1 VRDQGEK
8 SAQKLRSSMHHITIQ
23 KQLLQHEI
31 QGLREAVQ
39 GKKRHNKQA
48 YTLDLHKEQDEANKA
63 QFWSPQKI
71 QDARDLEV
79 TKQQEKQHQ
88 EAQKKDMKEL
98 REANKLYNIRIAE
111 EKRVANAKKKVEQQ
125 KKKADEAAEKA
136 RKAAEKKA
144 AQEAA
149 TSQKLSQQ
157 ANKLKR
163 AASHKAQPKTVK
175 KRRVGGAPKAAVVPE
190 PAPTPPPRASTRG
203 RNIKLP
209 AKYR

>member
-1 VRDQGEK
+1 ME
-8 SAQKLRSSMHHITIQ
+8 
-23 KQLLQHEI
+23 
-31 QGLREAVQ
+31 GLREAVQ

-48 YTLDLHKEQDEANKA
+48 YTLDMGLEPEGPRGG

-71 QDARDLEV
+71 QDARDREV
-79 TKQQEKQHQ
+79 TKQQEKQQQ

-98 REANKLYNIRIAE
+98 REANKLYKIRIAE
-111 EKRVANAKKKVEQQ
+111 EKRVETERKKVEQQ

-144 AQEAA
+144 EQEAA
-149 TSQKLSQQ
+149 TLQKVSQQ
-157 ANKLKR
+157 ANKPKR
-163 AASHKAQPKTVK
+163 KFSHKAQPKTVK
-175 KRRVGGAPKAAVVPE
+175 KRRVGGGPKAAVVPE
-190 PAPTPPPRASTRG
+190 PAPPPPPKASTRG